1 MRLAETGPWWDHTLR
16 PALHRTPQEDAEL
29 TDHET
34 FLADRDDRAR
44 LQALAR
50 TQLTAEHQP
59 IDRLTVARRAR
70 RLAHPTTG
78 TAANSPSAHR
88 RAS

>member
-1 MRLAETGPWWDHTLR
+1 MRLAEAGPWWDHTLR
-16 PALHRTPQEDAEL
+16 PALHRTAQEEAEL

-44 LQALAR
+44 LQAHAR

-59 IDRLTVARRAR
+59 S
-70 RLAHPTTG
+70 TG
-78 TAANSPSAHR
+78 SPSPAEPAASP
-88 RAS
+88 RAPPTQ